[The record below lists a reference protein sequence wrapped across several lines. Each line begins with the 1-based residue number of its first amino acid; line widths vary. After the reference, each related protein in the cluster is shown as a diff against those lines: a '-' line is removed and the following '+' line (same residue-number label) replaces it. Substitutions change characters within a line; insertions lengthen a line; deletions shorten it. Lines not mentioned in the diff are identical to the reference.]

1 MELNKNQYVLYKGL
15 PLVRDGDVLCY
26 GDLNEKYILTLN
38 ILAKDASENPNMI
51 MVQICHTNDRNKIV
65 KGKQAFKKD
74 LFEALDLGGIWL
86 DKLNRIISILL
97 KLALFNF
104 MIVGAYW
111 LLDFLGFIPFFN
123 SYLPVFSLNSFL
135 A

>member
-1 MELNKNQYVLYKGL
+1 MELNKDQYVLYKGL

-38 ILAKDASENPNMI
+38 ILAKDDKENPNMI
-51 MVQICHTNDRNKIV
+51 MVQICHSNDRNKIV

-86 DKLNRIISILL
+86 EQIL
-97 KLALFNF
+97 KEEN
-104 MIVGAYW
+104 
-111 LLDFLGFIPFFN
+111 
-123 SYLPVFSLNSFL
+123 
-135 A
+135 